1 MKVGFG
7 YDVHKLA
14 PNESFILGGIQIE
27 SEIGTVAYS
36 DGDVLAHA
44 VIDAILGAAGLGDIG
59 DHFPDTDIQYKNCNS
74 MELLAKCVELV
85 RKNNYVIGNID
96 ATINLEKPKLYI
108 YKEAMKNS
116 IAKVCEI
123 EPTNVNIKATT
134 NEKMGFVG
142 RNEGI
147 AVYCVSLI
155 IEQS

>member
-14 PNESFILGGIQIE
+14 PNESFILGGIPIE
-27 SEIGTVAYS
+27 SEIGTVAHS

-44 VIDAILGAAGLGDIG
+44 IIDAILGAAGLGDIG
-59 DHFPDTDIQYKNCNS
+59 DHFPDTDTKYKDCDS
-74 MELLAKCVELV
+74 MELLAKCVELI
-85 RKNNYVIGNID
+85 RTKNYAIGNID
-96 ATINLEKPKLYI
+96 ATINLEKPKLYL

-116 IAKVCEI
+116 VAKVCEI
-123 EPTNVNIKATT
+123 EPANINIKATT

-147 AVYCVSLI
+147 AVYCVCLI
-155 IEQS
+155 IERS

>member
-27 SEIGTVAYS
+27 SEIGTVAHS

-44 VIDAILGAAGLGDIG
+44 IIDAILGAAGLGDIG
-59 DHFPDTDIQYKNCNS
+59 DHFPDTDMKYKDCNS
-74 MELLAKCVELV
+74 MELLAKCVELI
-85 RKNNYVIGNID
+85 RKNNYAIGNID
-96 ATINLEKPKLYI
+96 ATINLEKPKLYT

-147 AVYCVSLI
+147 AVYCVCLI
-155 IEQS
+155 TEQN